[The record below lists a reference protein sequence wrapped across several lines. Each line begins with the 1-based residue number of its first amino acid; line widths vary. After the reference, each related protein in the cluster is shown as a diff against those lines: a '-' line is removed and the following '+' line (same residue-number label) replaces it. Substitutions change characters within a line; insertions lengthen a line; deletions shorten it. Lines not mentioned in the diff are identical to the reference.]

1 MLANGHAPPYACH
14 RYNVLETGQTTR
26 QHPRRRL
33 LGFLSP
39 KSLRR
44 CIKAVVKEKPMNLL
58 KSLRGFLLSVFCGAI
73 LLESAIGQ
81 PVNAPLL
88 LHPRLSADTL
98 PVAAYRGIKVE
109 EFRKMVIGAFENSG
123 FALKSIEATTDGR
136 TYYKFSY
143 PVPVGPVDAPGK
155 NIQKVVVQVRVNENL
170 DKHKRCASCFLRL
183 AELPDLPLL
192 QKLPWMTQYQVSSAI
207 FPAID
212 RAFAQIRTN
221 GKSAMDA
228 SFPFTYQ
235 NQWQGERNLYEN
247 SFVGIDLPDLKAAII
262 NSYRAAGF
270 TFVNDDQLDA
280 AIGHSELEFSFPLEP
295 DKGAGGVVY
304 KVSLAA
310 QFHDRNASGSGTSS
324 KSSSNSNNCYPCEI
338 SEAYDP
344 YQQLPP
350 AGLSG
355 MTNRLSLEPRFA
367 AARTLALERLKAATE
382 RYLRPGTLF
391 LNPPKPA
398 ALGSPRPKI
407 LPMAVT

>member
-1 MLANGHAPPYACH
+1 
-14 RYNVLETGQTTR
+14 
-26 QHPRRRL
+26 
-33 LGFLSP
+33 
-39 KSLRR
+39 
-44 CIKAVVKEKPMNLL
+44 MNLL

-183 AELPDLPLL
+183 AELPDLPVL

-247 SFVGIDLPDLKAAII
+247 SFVGMDLPDLKAAII
-262 NSYRAAGF
+262 DAYRAAGF
-270 TFVNDDQLDA
+270 TFVND
-280 AIGHSELEFSFPLEP
+280 
-295 DKGAGGVVY
+295 V
-304 KVSLAA
+304 
-310 QFHDRNASGSGTSS
+310 
-324 KSSSNSNNCYPCEI
+324 
-338 SEAYDP
+338 
-344 YQQLPP
+344 
-350 AGLSG
+350 
-355 MTNRLSLEPRFA
+355 
-367 AARTLALERLKAATE
+367 
-382 RYLRPGTLF
+382 
-391 LNPPKPA
+391 
-398 ALGSPRPKI
+398 
-407 LPMAVT
+407 